1 MVQYELIKD
10 MDDTE
15 WTLDS
20 WDEILN
26 LAKEAPGE
34 FIIFV
39 EAGKEEKDG

>member
-1 MVQYELIKD
+1 MMQYELMKEV
-10 MDDTE
+10 DDTE
-15 WTLDS
+15 WVLDS

-26 LAKEAPGE
+26 LAKEVPGE

>member
-1 MVQYELIKD
+1 MMQYGLMKE

-26 LAKEAPGE
+26 LAKEATGE